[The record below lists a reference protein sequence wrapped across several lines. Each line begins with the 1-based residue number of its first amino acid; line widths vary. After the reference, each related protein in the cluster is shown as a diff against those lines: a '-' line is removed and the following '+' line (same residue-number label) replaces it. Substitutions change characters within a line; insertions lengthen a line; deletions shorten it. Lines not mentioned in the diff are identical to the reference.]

1 MIPLLLALA
10 VGYAHPEQLVETDWV
25 AAHAG
30 DANVRVVDMRMA
42 ATAYCDH
49 GITESGAHTRP
60 GSVAADPRVI
70 PLGSKI
76 RVEGLEG
83 APDGTYTVL
92 DTGRAIKGHE
102 IDLFLPRCAAAKK
115 FGRQHVRVKILTRGT
130 STANP

>member
-1 MIPLLLALA
+1 MFVRRVA
-10 VGYAHPEQLVETDWV
+10 VV
-25 AAHAG
+25 AISCVLISFSAEAQPKRKP
-30 DANVRVVDMRMA
+30 AAWLRMA

-115 FGRQHVRVKILTRGT
+115 FGRQHVRVKVLTRGT